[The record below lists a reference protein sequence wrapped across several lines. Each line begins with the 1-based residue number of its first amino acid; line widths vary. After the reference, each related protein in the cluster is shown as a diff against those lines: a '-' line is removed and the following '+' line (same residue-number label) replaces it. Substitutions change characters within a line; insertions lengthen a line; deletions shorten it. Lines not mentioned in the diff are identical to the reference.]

1 MQNNVLYKKFIFS
14 SDLKVLKNMDFII
27 INGPLGVLSL
37 DIPKL
42 LNLHKIDGNLVLSAK
57 FANKSL
63 FFTFISLIKQKIKGV
78 TLGFFEILVIN
89 GTGWRVISEKSNQL
103 VFKLGF
109 SHDIVY
115 FVPKNIEVFVI
126 DKQTF
131 KIFSLDLEC
140 LHQFIS
146 IVCSLKKFDLYKGK
160 GIRKLHCP
168 VVLKLSSKSK

>member
-1 MQNNVLYKKFIFS
+1 
-14 SDLKVLKNMDFII
+14 MDFII

-89 GTGWRVISEKSNQL
+89 GTG
-103 VFKLGF
+103 
-109 SHDIVY
+109 
-115 FVPKNIEVFVI
+115 
-126 DKQTF
+126 
-131 KIFSLDLEC
+131 
-140 LHQFIS
+140 
-146 IVCSLKKFDLYKGK
+146 
-160 GIRKLHCP
+160 
-168 VVLKLSSKSK
+168 